1 MSTFTFM
8 SFKTKKEISIF
19 TKIVFAVLIVF
30 TIPIHSADI
39 FEETEEKALSLD
51 ERIKA
56 LESSI
61 SIKSNT
67 FTTDNKQNS
76 DTQAEQNRR
85 NFQKSISGQ
94 LDAST
99 LENEVQQLKSE
110 LIELNKELAILEEE
124 ILTPVSSQA
133 ALFLSIDK
141 GHFFNLD
148 GLKVEIDGNV
158 VSHHLYTK
166 QEIDALK
173 KGAIQRVHTAN
184 LAPGNH
190 EIVVILSGYSID
202 GRDVKQA
209 ASYKFYKP
217 NSKKYI
223 ELAIVDNTEKQKVEF
238 NFSEWQ

>member
-1 MSTFTFM
+1 MKNITSN
-8 SFKTKKEISIF
+8 ISNYSKRF
-19 TKIVFAVLIVF
+19 GLLQKCLLTVLILLAR
-30 TIPIHSADI
+30 PLYSADL
-39 FEETEEKALSLD
+39 FDESEDKTMSLD

-61 SIKSNT
+61 NVNPNNHSIGNGSNAI
-67 FTTDNKQNS
+67 D
-76 DTQAEQNRR
+76 QAEIKRR

-99 LENEVQQLKSE
+99 LENEVQELKSE

-141 GHFFNLD
+141 GSFFRLD
-148 GLKVEIDGNV
+148 GLKIEIDGDV
-158 VSHHLYTK
+158 VDHHLYTK

-173 KGAIQRVHTAN
+173 KGAIQRLHTAN

-223 ELAIVDNTEKQKVEF
+223 ELAIVDNSEKQKAEF
-238 NFSEWQ
+238 EFSEWQ